1 VFTLYGQMK
10 EAMQNSEIQRRE
22 EMGYP
27 ALLNDHI
34 PGGIDLNLLKT
45 EKEKLL
51 LAAMKKQD
59 LKLLHMLWKQGV
71 KTNHPY
77 LEHLFLDFEKGYIPA

>member
-1 VFTLYGQMK
+1 
-10 EAMQNSEIQRRE
+10 MQNSEILKCK
-22 EMGYP
+22 EMGSA
-27 ALLNDHI
+27 ALLNHHI
-34 PGGIDLNLLKT
+34 QGGIDLNLLKT

-51 LAAMKKQD
+51 VAAMKKQD

-77 LEHLFLDFEKGYIPA
+77 IEHLFLDFEKGYIPA